1 MSIQTRQGIAG
12 EEGPA
17 NAGAMQWVRDVYPA
31 GLTQTGTVAASAF
44 VMDGGEDGGCFQCY
58 TK

>member
-1 MSIQTRQGIAG
+1 MSIQIRQGIAG
-12 EEGPA
+12 EEGPV
-17 NAGAMQWVRDVYPA
+17 NAGEMQWVRDVYPD

-44 VMDGGEDGGCFQCY
+44 VMDGGKDGGCFQCY

>member
-17 NAGAMQWVRDVYPA
+17 NAGEMQWVRDVYPA
-31 GLTQTGTVAASAF
+31 GLTKTASAF